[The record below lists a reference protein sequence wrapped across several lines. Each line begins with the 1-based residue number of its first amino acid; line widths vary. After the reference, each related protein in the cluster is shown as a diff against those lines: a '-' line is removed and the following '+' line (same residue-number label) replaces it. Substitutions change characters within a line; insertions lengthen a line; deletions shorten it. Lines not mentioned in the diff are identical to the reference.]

1 MSGKSELKS
10 RVAIGTQWTLG
21 EKILTALVQF
31 VVRIL
36 VLRLLMPDDLKVV
49 AILLAIS
56 SFALV
61 VVDSGFSQMLVR
73 KRDASQRDFKSVFC
87 FNVISSCVLYGLLVA
102 ATPWLADY
110 YAMPI
115 LRTTAPVF
123 FLMIPLNAL
132 GVIQHTILTRGF
144 HFARLSKLIF
154 MAQLLSGAAA
164 VALAYA
170 GMGVWALV
178 WQQVLL
184 IGVRTLLLWWWGG
197 WKPRGRGSVQALGAM
212 APYSLSLMTTDLVTA
227 IYNKVPQLMLG
238 KIYLDATLGYYDQ
251 AIKLKDL
258 PVQSAM
264 QSVQQVTFPAMA
276 KIAHEQPKFSES
288 FRQVLSVVAYV
299 IFPVMLGMAAVA
311 NDLFALLLGEQWM
324 PTVPLFE
331 VVCLAGL
338 FTPLAMMA
346 YNVLKVKAEGRLILR
361 LEILKKGFMTLAFAL
376 SIPRSVEAVVWALV
390 ASAAFDWLVNMVA
403 ALPLA
408 ELSWR
413 KALGALLPV
422 ATVAGVMFA
431 GVKAVAWYLTDPS
444 WLRFGLQIAI
454 GATIYLGLSWIF
466 RLEALREIISLIQQQ
481 LKKGAC

>member
-1 MSGKSELKS
+1 MSGGGELKS
-10 RVAIGTQWTLG
+10 RVAVGAEWTLG

-31 VVRIL
+31 VVRVL

-49 AILLAIS
+49 AILLAIA

-61 VVDSGFSQMLVR
+61 VVDSGFSQMLLR
-73 KRDASQRDFKSVFC
+73 KRDAEQRDFQSVFG
-87 FNVISSCVLYGLLVA
+87 FNILSSLLIYLLLVV
-102 ATPWLADY
+102 ATPWIADY

-132 GVIQHTILTRGF
+132 GVIQHTVLTRRF
-144 HFARLSKLIF
+144 QFARLSKLIF
-154 MAQLLSGAAA
+154 MAQLVSGAAA
-164 VALAYA
+164 VLLAYA

-184 IGVRTLLLWWWGG
+184 IGVRTLLLWRWGG
-197 WKPRGRGSVQALGAM
+197 WKPAGRGSVHALQRM
-212 APYSLSLMTTDLVTA
+212 APYSLSLMTTDLITA
-227 IYNKVPQLMLG
+227 VYNKVPQLVLG

-276 KIAHEQPKFSES
+276 RIAHEQPKFAES
-288 FRQVLSVVAYV
+288 FRQVLMVVAYV
-299 IFPVMLGMAAVA
+299 IFPVMLGMVAVA
-311 NDLFALLLGEQWM
+311 HDLFALLLGEQWM

-361 LEILKKGFMTLAFAL
+361 LEFLKKGFMTLAFVC
-376 SIPRSVEAVVWALV
+376 SIPHSVEAVVWALV

-413 KALGALLPV
+413 RVVRTLLPIALLG
-422 ATVAGVMFA
+422 GVMFA
-431 GVKAVAWYLTDPS
+431 GVKMLSWWLVDSS
-444 WLRFGLQIAI
+444 WLRFSLQIAV
-454 GATIYLGLSWIF
+454 GATIYLGLSWICH
-466 RLEALREIISLIQQQ
+466 LEALQELVALVRQQ
-481 LKKGAC
+481 LKKVV